1 MGSGAQSYYLWTAVN
16 DTPDHIKKKQREIW
30 FSKPQEERV
39 RLGLE
44 LIQEVNTQIEDRIRA
59 QHPGFSEGEI
69 RVEFIRQMYKDDL
82 SPEYLEDV
90 SKWILEK
97 YSSHKHV

>member
-1 MGSGAQSYYLWTAVN
+1 MN
-16 DTPDHIKKKQREIW
+16 DTPDHIRKKQREIW

-44 LIQEVNTQIEDRIRA
+44 LIQEVNKQLEDLIRTQN
-59 QHPGFSEGEI
+59 PNFSEGEI

-82 SPEYLEDV
+82 SPEYLEAV
-90 SKWILEK
+90 SQWVLEK
-97 YSSHKHV
+97 YRQA